1 MGRLNYNELS
11 KRRFKEQR
19 NIVISEA
26 RNVKTNDLEGY
37 AVTEQLVTEE
47 NGKEVR
53 ISAENMKFP
62 IEIRESVHYNNRL
75 CKNPLDRKGHS
86 DYAER
91 TFEKRSHYR
100 PR

>member
-11 KRRFKEQR
+11 KRRFKERR

-53 ISAENMKFP
+53 IFLKGGLGLVDKEGLILLRDCLNEA
-62 IEIRESVHYNNRL
+62 IE
-75 CKNPLDRKGHS
+75 KTNPS
-86 DYAER
+86 
-91 TFEKRSHYR
+91 SC
-100 PR
+100 

>member
-11 KRRFKEQR
+11 KRRFKKRR

-53 ISAENMKFP
+53 IFLKGGLGLVEREGLIQLRDCLNEA
-62 IEIRESVHYNNRL
+62 IE
-75 CKNPLDRKGHS
+75 KTNP
-86 DYAER
+86 
-91 TFEKRSHYR
+91 RSC
-100 PR
+100 

>member
-26 RNVKTNDLEGY
+26 RNAKTNDLEGY
-37 AVTEQLVTEE
+37 AVTEQLVAEE

-53 ISAENMKFP
+53 IFLKGGLGL
-62 IEIRESVHYNNRL
+62 IDDKGLIQLRECIDEAIKKTEPKKPES
-75 CKNPLDRKGHS
+75 
-86 DYAER
+86 
-91 TFEKRSHYR
+91 
-100 PR
+100 

>member
-53 ISAENMKFP
+53 IFLKGGLGLVDKEGLIQLRDCLNEAIK
-62 IEIRESVHYNNRL
+62 
-75 CKNPLDRKGHS
+75 KTNPS
-86 DYAER
+86 
-91 TFEKRSHYR
+91 SC
-100 PR
+100 

>member
-53 ISAENMKFP
+53 IFLKGGLGLVDKEGLIQLRDCLNEA
-62 IEIRESVHYNNRL
+62 IEKTNLSS
-75 CKNPLDRKGHS
+75 C
-86 DYAER
+86 
-91 TFEKRSHYR
+91 
-100 PR
+100 

>member
-11 KRRFKEQR
+11 KRRFKERR

-53 ISAENMKFP
+53 IFLKGGLGLVDKEGLILLRECLNEA
-62 IEIRESVHYNNRL
+62 IEKTNSSS
-75 CKNPLDRKGHS
+75 C
-86 DYAER
+86 
-91 TFEKRSHYR
+91 
-100 PR
+100 

>member
-11 KRRFKEQR
+11 KRRFKERR

-53 ISAENMKFP
+53 IFLKDGLGLVDKEGLILLRECLNEA
-62 IEIRESVHYNNRL
+62 IEKTNSSS
-75 CKNPLDRKGHS
+75 C
-86 DYAER
+86 
-91 TFEKRSHYR
+91 
-100 PR
+100 

>member
-11 KRRFKEQR
+11 KRRFKERR

-53 ISAENMKFP
+53 IFLKGGLGLVDKEGLILLRDCLNEA
-62 IEIRESVHYNNRL
+62 IE
-75 CKNPLDRKGHS
+75 KTNP
-86 DYAER
+86 
-91 TFEKRSHYR
+91 RSC
-100 PR
+100 

>member
-1 MGRLNYNELS
+1 MFFGEKGGLTANGE
-11 KRRFKEQR
+11 
-19 NIVISEA
+19 
-26 RNVKTNDLEGY
+26 T
-37 AVTEQLVTEE
+37 
-47 NGKEVR
+47 NGKKFG

>member
-53 ISAENMKFP
+53 IFLKGGLGLVDKEGLVQLRDCLNEA
-62 IEIRESVHYNNRL
+62 IEKTNTSF
-75 CKNPLDRKGHS
+75 C
-86 DYAER
+86 
-91 TFEKRSHYR
+91 
-100 PR
+100 

>member
-1 MGRLNYNELS
+1 MGRLKYNELS

-37 AVTEQLVTEE
+37 AVTEQLITEE

-53 ISAENMKFP
+53 IFLKGGLGL
-62 IEIRESVHYNNRL
+62 IDDKGLIQLRECIDEAIKKTEPKKSE
-75 CKNPLDRKGHS
+75 S
-86 DYAER
+86 
-91 TFEKRSHYR
+91 
-100 PR
+100 

>member
-53 ISAENMKFP
+53 IFLKGGLGLVDKEGLIQLRDCLNEAIEKNKYKF
-62 IEIRESVHYNNRL
+62 L
-75 CKNPLDRKGHS
+75 L
-86 DYAER
+86 
-91 TFEKRSHYR
+91 KRY
-100 PR
+100 

>member
-11 KRRFKEQR
+11 KRRFKERR

-53 ISAENMKFP
+53 IFLKGGLGLVDKEGLILLRECLSEA
-62 IEIRESVHYNNRL
+62 IEKTNSSS
-75 CKNPLDRKGHS
+75 C
-86 DYAER
+86 
-91 TFEKRSHYR
+91 
-100 PR
+100 

>member
-11 KRRFKEQR
+11 KRRFKERR

-53 ISAENMKFP
+53 IFLKGGLGLVDKEGLIQLRDCLNEA
-62 IEIRESVHYNNRL
+62 IEKTNTSS
-75 CKNPLDRKGHS
+75 C
-86 DYAER
+86 
-91 TFEKRSHYR
+91 
-100 PR
+100 

>member
-53 ISAENMKFP
+53 IFLKGGLGLVDKEGLIQLRDCLNEA
-62 IEIRESVHYNNRL
+62 IE
-75 CKNPLDRKGHS
+75 KTNPS
-86 DYAER
+86 YC
-91 TFEKRSHYR
+91 
-100 PR
+100 

>member
-11 KRRFKEQR
+11 KRRFKERR

-37 AVTEQLVTEE
+37 AVTEQFVTEE

-53 ISAENMKFP
+53 IFLKGGLGLVEREGLIQLRDCLNEV
-62 IEIRESVHYNNRL
+62 IE
-75 CKNPLDRKGHS
+75 KTNPS
-86 DYAER
+86 
-91 TFEKRSHYR
+91 SC
-100 PR
+100 

>member
-53 ISAENMKFP
+53 IFLKGGLGLVDKEGLVQLRDCLNEA
-62 IEIRESVHYNNRL
+62 IE
-75 CKNPLDRKGHS
+75 KTNPS
-86 DYAER
+86 
-91 TFEKRSHYR
+91 FC
-100 PR
+100 

>member
-53 ISAENMKFP
+53 IFLKGGLGLVDKEGLVQLRDCLNEA
-62 IEIRESVHYNNRL
+62 IEKTNTNS
-75 CKNPLDRKGHS
+75 C
-86 DYAER
+86 
-91 TFEKRSHYR
+91 
-100 PR
+100 